1 MPESFSGTAF
11 PTAKRFENSAE
22 PLERNA
28 DKNDADSPSGRQAL
42 VTTRIGI
49 LFVVAALCALGCGLA
64 ANSVPQLHSFQSLMW
79 VATVAVCSLSGLISM
94 RSVRT
99 LRTIE
104 TELLRCGGKPQR
116 WRTVRPII
124 GNDKITS
131 SWNEL
136 LREAESA
143 VSTLGDRSPASLDQ
157 EAITLAR
164 AMRGLP
170 TAWVITDLDGRLLFI
185 SPPACNLFG
194 LPDDA
199 NHIGRDL
206 LDLLGLRAGDD
217 TVIAKRQRFL
227 SNVRMIRERHQVTM
241 HGERIHLRIA
251 RSRLDGRCGDGEG
264 MAWILTDVTQQ
275 ELATKSRDQFLLTA
289 THELRTPLNN
299 LQAYAE
305 ALQAEE
311 DLEIDRQKEFCN
323 VIVSEAHRLG
333 RLVDQL
339 LTVGQMEAGSM
350 VANRHELE
358 MLPMVQYAT
367 DQMRAQADQKRQQL
381 KTDFAP
387 KLPTV
392 LGDRDKLQ
400 AALVNLVGNAVKY
413 TPVGGEI
420 VVRCGVQ
427 DDWVRIDIQ
436 DNGPGI
442 VSDEQEKVFEKFF
455 RGSNVSETES
465 RGNGLGL
472 AFARE
477 VARMHGGE
485 VELHSELGQ
494 GATFSIRLPIG
505 GQSRSG
511 I

>member
-1 MPESFSGTAF
+1 MPDSIAGT
-11 PTAKRFENSAE
+11 PYLSAE
-22 PLERNA
+22 PKVPA
-28 DKNDADSPSGRQAL
+28 KAPSDKTESISSTETSTPRQL
-42 VTTRIGI
+42 MVTTRIGI
-49 LFVVAALCALGCGLA
+49 LFCVAALSALACGVA
-64 ANSVPQLHSFQSLMW
+64 ASSVPDLHSFQSMLW
-79 VATVAVCSLSGLISM
+79 VATVAVCSLSGLMSM

-104 TELLRCGGKPQR
+104 SELLTSGGKPER
-116 WRTVRPII
+116 WKTVRPII
-124 GNDKITS
+124 GHDRVTEA
-131 SWNEL
+131 WNEL

-143 VSTLGDRSPASLDQ
+143 AMHASERVPAALDQ

-185 SPPACNLFG
+185 SPPACSLFS
-194 LPDDA
+194 LPDAA
-199 NHIGRDL
+199 NHVGRDL

-217 TVIAKRQRFL
+217 TIIAKRQRFL
-227 SNVRMIRERHQVTM
+227 SNVRMIQERHQVTLA
-241 HGERIHLRIA
+241 GERIHLRIA

-311 DLEIDRQKEFCN
+311 KLEIEQQKEFCN

-358 MLPMVQYAT
+358 LLPMVEYAA
-367 DQMRAQADQKRQQL
+367 DQMKIQAEQKRQQL
-381 KTDFAP
+381 NTELSP

-392 LGDRDKLQ
+392 FGDRDKLQ
-400 AALVNLVGNAVKY
+400 AALVNLVSNAVKY
-413 TPVGGEI
+413 TQPAGEI
-420 VVRCGVQ
+420 TVRCGVQ
-427 DDWVRIDIQ
+427 DDWVRIDVQ

-442 VSDEQEKVFEKFF
+442 DVDEQDKVFDKFF
-455 RGSNVSETES
+455 RGTNAANSEM

-472 AFARE
+472 AFTRE
-477 VARMHGGE
+477 VARMHGGD
-485 VELHSELGQ
+485 VELHSEVGQ
-494 GATFSIRLPIG
+494 GSTFTMRLPIG
-505 GQSRSG
+505 GHSRSG

>member
-1 MPESFSGTAF
+1 MPETFSGAPYPSTH
-11 PTAKRFENSAE
+11 RFGSPVD
-22 PLERNA
+22 PLEPTDKAVQPNA
-28 DKNDADSPSGRQAL
+28 ASERQPL

-64 ANSVPQLHSFQSLMW
+64 AISVPQMRSFQSLMW

-116 WRTVRPII
+116 WKSVRPII
-124 GNDKITS
+124 GQDRITA

-143 VSTLGDRSPASLDQ
+143 STNTGDRIPAALDQ

-170 TAWVITDLDGRLLFI
+170 AAWVITDLDGRLLFI
-185 SPPACNLFG
+185 SPPACNLFS
-194 LPDDA
+194 LPDQA

-217 TVIAKRQRFL
+217 GVIAKRQRFL
-227 SNVRMIRERHQVTM
+227 SNVRMIQERHQVM
-241 HGERIHLRIA
+241 MAGERVHLRIA

-311 DLEIDRQKEFCN
+311 ELEIDRQKEFCN
-323 VIVSEAHRLG
+323 VIVSESHRLG

-358 MLPMVQYAT
+358 LLPMIQYAT
-367 DQMRAQADQKRQQL
+367 EQMMVQAEQKRQQL
-381 KTDFAP
+381 KTDFSP

-392 LGDRDKLQ
+392 FGDRDKLQ

-413 TPVGGEI
+413 TPAAGEI

-427 DDWVRIDIQ
+427 DEWVRIDIQ

-442 VSDEQEKVFEKFF
+442 VSEEQEKVFEKFF
-455 RGSNVSETES
+455 RGSNVSDSEM

-472 AFARE
+472 AFTRE

-485 VELHSELGQ
+485 VELRSEPGR
-494 GATFSIRLPIG
+494 GSTFTIRLPIG

>member
-1 MPESFSGTAF
+1 MAESYGESTFSVPDTVGNPESRTEVTHAPAAADF
-11 PTAKRFENSAE
+11 PSRSQ
-22 PLERNA
+22 P
-28 DKNDADSPSGRQAL
+28 L
-42 VTTRIGI
+42 VTTRIGS
-49 LFVVAALCALGCGLA
+49 LFFLVALCALACGVA
-64 ANSVPQLHSFQSLMW
+64 ASSLPQLRNFQSMMW
-79 VATVAVCSLSGLISM
+79 VATVAVCSLSGLLSM

-104 TELLRCGGKPQR
+104 TELLRNNGQPTR
-116 WRTVRPII
+116 WKTVRPIV
-124 GNDKITS
+124 GRDRITE

-136 LREAESA
+136 LREAESSSSI
-143 VSTLGDRSPASLDQ
+143 STERAPASLDQ

-185 SPPACNLFG
+185 SPPACSLFS
-194 LPDDA
+194 LPEDA

-217 TVIAKRQRFL
+217 SVIAKRQRFL
-227 SNVRMIRERHQVTM
+227 SNVRMIQERHQVTM
-241 HGERIHLRIA
+241 EGERIHLRIA

-311 DLEIDRQKEFCN
+311 NLEVDRQKEFCN

-358 MLPMVQYAT
+358 LLPMVQYAT
-367 DQMRAQADQKRQQL
+367 DQMKAQADQKGQRL
-381 KTDFAP
+381 ETDFAA

-392 LGDRDKLQ
+392 FGDRDKLQ

-413 TPVGGEI
+413 TQPAGEI

-427 DDWVRIDIQ
+427 DNWVRIDIQ
-436 DNGPGI
+436 DDGPGI
-442 VSDEQEKVFEKFF
+442 ELDEQEKVFEKFF
-455 RGSNVSETES
+455 RGSNAANSEQ

-472 AFARE
+472 AFTRE

-485 VELHSELGQ
+485 VELHSEVGK
-494 GATFSIRLPIG
+494 GSTFTIRLPIG